1 MPNINYR
8 RGVAKEYRVKKK
20 LLEEGFEVVVRSA
33 GSHSMFDLVAFR
45 APSMQS
51 EGMKPGEIVVVQCKV
66 GQKAEGERR
75 KAREEMLR
83 FEGVYSVAIRVD

>member
-45 APSMQS
+45 PPSMQS
-51 EGMKPGEIVVVQCKV
+51 DGMRPGEIVVVQCKV
-66 GQKAEGERR
+66 GQKAEGER
-75 KAREEMLR
+75 ASALAEMKR
-83 FEGVYSVAIRVD
+83 FEGVYSVAARAD